1 MNANRFKNLILAF
14 AVSTVFSVMPA
25 IAETQS
31 QGQMTDHMMGDKQS
45 EKMMQSQT
53 PGYGMGP
60 KGMMG
65 GMGMMGGKCPMG
77 MMGGMG
83 PFSKLDLKD
92 QQRSKIGKISDA
104 LRKKNLNLMG
114 KMMDEMSKLRDLYA
128 VDKRDPKKIGAIYGK
143 FFELK
148 RQMIE
153 ATIDARNR
161 QEAVLTKEQ
170 REKMRRSR
178 SGMMGH

>member
-1 MNANRFKNLILAF
+1 MNANRFRNLILAF

-25 IAETQS
+25 IAEAQP
-31 QGQMTDHMMGDKQS
+31 QGQMMGHMTGGKQS
-45 EKMMQSQT
+45 EKMIQGQA

-65 GMGMMGGKCPMG
+65 GMCPKG

-83 PFSKLDLKD
+83 PFSKLDLND
-92 QQRSKIGKISDA
+92 QQRSKIGTIGDA
-104 LRKKNLNLMG
+104 LRKKNRNLMG

-143 FFELK
+143 FFDLK

-170 REKMRRSR
+170 REQMRRSR
-178 SGMMGH
+178 RGMMGH